1 MRYLS
6 VLLLTILSVST
17 LAHHSRVQ
25 YDTKTIVEMS
35 GQIAGVKWRNPHV
48 MYTLLSTNSRGEEE
62 DWELEAGSIY
72 MLGRTG
78 ITENRVKVG
87 DQVRIAGY
95 TSSRGGRN
103 FFLTNVLLPTGQE
116 VVMVPAAVPYWTDD
130 AEGGKAQW
138 HANVAT
144 DAVAKNASRGIFRV
158 WSVEKLG
165 IGLTAQNESE
175 NASQLPLT
183 RQARDAQAAF
193 DPLEDDPALKCVAP
207 GMPRP
212 MMGPH
217 PIQFI
222 DRGDEIELLL
232 AEFDIYRIIHIGGDE
247 IPATIEPS
255 KQGYSRGK
263 WLGDTLEVYTS
274 RVDWLHHDGV
284 GTPQSADVEI
294 FERFSL
300 SDDKKRLN
308 YEIKVTDPLT
318 FTEPVSRT
326 KYWVDL
332 GEPME
337 IYNCII

>member
-17 LAHHSRVQ
+17 LAHHSRIQ

-48 MYTLLSTNSRGEEE
+48 MYTLRSTNSRGEEE
-62 DWELEAGSIY
+62 EWELEAGSIY

-95 TSSRGGRN
+95 TSSRGGLN
-103 FFLTNVLLPTGQE
+103 FFLTNVLLPSGQE

-130 AEGGKAQW
+130 AVGGKAQW
-138 HANVAT
+138 HANVAI
-144 DAVAKNASRGIFRV
+144 DAVAKNASRGFFRV
-158 WSVEKLG
+158 WSVDKLG
-165 IGLTAQNESE
+165 IGLTALNEYE
-175 NASQLPLT
+175 LPLT
-183 RQARDAQAAF
+183 RQARDARAAF
-193 DPLEDDPALKCVAP
+193 DPLEDDPALNCVAP

-232 AEFDIYRIIHIGGDE
+232 AEFDIRRTIHLGVDE
-247 IPATIEPS
+247 IPESIEPT

-274 RVDWLHHDGV
+274 LVDWLHHDGL
-284 GTPQSADVEI
+284 GTPQSSDVEI
-294 FERFSL
+294 VELFSL
-300 SDDKKRLN
+300 SDDKRRLN
-308 YEIKVTDPLT
+308 YEIKVTDPIT
-318 FTEPVSRT
+318 FTEPVLRT

-337 IYNCII
+337 IYNCNIGE